1 VAEKEQQKMSAIAW
15 KRDSR
20 TLDGDI
26 WLDGLGVDVA
36 IGDGI
41 VSFDE
46 ELSLIGSSVVRIG
59 VFDPE
64 RVMVE
69 SGLFKRDKDDE
80 DKLENNVELELDGVF
95 YWLRS
100 VAKVGDQFR
109 LTFEDRTVSRLRER
123 GKVSL
128 ANPTWTDHVSFVKR
142 LCELARV
149 NAPVLE
155 APSELERRVRD
166 ALKGTSRG
174 KRASA
179 LAEADDRRAAGID
192 ADQRLR
198 VKSGWA
204 RPAQLD
210 VATRLLATAK
220 QLGASKKAMRAL
232 IAAAIESSELRNE
245 TRADDRGGIG
255 VLRAV
260 PATTRSHS
268 GRFTRSRAADVE
280 FSAEAFL
287 RDSGFTGKGGALRA
301 EREHGAWSVGR
312 IVQEARGGLR
322 PEVFDRWDDQARAIV
337 EAFHADDPDDDDESD
352 RKDQSLFVYRGETY
366 WDACVRIGGLNDY
379 VFFVAANKVYYLPER
394 TLRTSRPRL
403 RLGEQTPGVHTIDWE
418 WAPHK
423 RLKRIEVTCDVF
435 KETVPGSVVV
445 LDDDCGPARGRWIV
459 GEYRRSRY
467 SQTTVVTLIRTRRRK
482 RSEDR

>member
-1 VAEKEQQKMSAIAW
+1 MSAIAW
-15 KRDSR
+15 KRDAR

-26 WLDGLGVDVA
+26 WLDGRGVDVA

-46 ELSLIGSSVVRIG
+46 ELSLVGSSVVRIA
-59 VFDPE
+59 VFDPD
-64 RVMVE
+64 RVLVE
-69 SGLFKRDKDDE
+69 SDLFKRDKDDE
-80 DKLENNVELELDGVF
+80 DRLENNVELELDGIS

-109 LTFEDRTVSRLRER
+109 LTFEDRTVSRLRAR
-123 GKVSL
+123 GKASL
-128 ANPTWTDHVSFVKR
+128 ANPTWTDHVAFVQR
-142 LCELARV
+142 LCRLADV
-149 NAPVLE
+149 SAPVLE
-155 APSELERRVRD
+155 APSEQERRASD
-166 ALKGTSRG
+166 TLKGTSRG

-179 LAEADDRRAAGID
+179 LADADDRRAAGID
-192 ADQRLR
+192 DDERLR
-198 VKSGWA
+198 IKSHWA

-220 QLGASKKAMRAL
+220 QLGASPKAMRAL

-260 PATTRSHS
+260 PAVTRSHA
-268 GRFTRSRAADVE
+268 GRFTRSRANDVE

-301 EREHGAWSVGR
+301 ERENGTWSIGR
-312 IVQEARGGLR
+312 IVKEARGGVR
-322 PEVFDRWDDQARAIV
+322 PETFDRWNDQARAIV
-337 EAFHADDPDDDDESD
+337 DAFKADDAAGEDESD

-366 WDACVRIGGLNDY
+366 WDACVRIGELNDY

-403 RLGEQTPGVHTIDWE
+403 RIGEQTPGIHTIDWE

-423 RLKRIEVTCDVF
+423 RLKRVEVTCDVLRG
-435 KETVPGSVVV
+435 TVPGAVVV

-467 SQTTVVTLIRTRRRK
+467 SQTTVVTLVRTRRRK
-482 RSEDR
+482 RGGDR